1 MMKTTHIL
9 VHRLKILLERFKE
22 KPKLVYAIMY
32 EIKEQQEHSAE
43 VEQTVNPDRTD
54 SEKSDDDQEKGEA
67 SELGLKNERASEEDQ
82 EEEVKVEE

>member
-1 MMKTTHIL
+1 MKTTHIL

-22 KPKLVYAIMY
+22 KPPLVYAVIY

-67 SELGLKNERASEEDQ
+67 SELGMKNGRCSEEDQ
-82 EEEVKVEE
+82 EEEVKGKE

>member
-1 MMKTTHIL
+1 MKTTHIL

-22 KPKLVYAIMY
+22 KPRLVYAVIY

-67 SELGLKNERASEEDQ
+67 SELGMKNGRCSEEDQ
-82 EEEVKVEE
+82 EEEVKGKE

>member
-1 MMKTTHIL
+1 MKTTHIL

-22 KPKLVYAIMY
+22 KPPLVYAVIY
-32 EIKEQQEHSAE
+32 EIKEQQEQSAE

-67 SELGLKNERASEEDQ
+67 SELGMKNGRCSEEDQ
-82 EEEVKVEE
+82 EEEVKGKE